1 MTELHLPLVYP
12 SDPLRVAL
20 RRMRLMNVSGAVCSE
35 GKEQW
40 LLYVREV
47 IFALH
52 ENAEGT
58 VGSVTR
64 RISLN
69 DPSVVRVRGRVR
81 ARTMDSLLER
91 LGADKIL
98 RDTEASPRL
107 GAIEGYVVE
116 IHSESLERSLTSS
129 PRDCFCDNS
138 GERVTGHKDGDPC
151 PNSDGGTV
159 RCA

>member
-35 GKEQW
+35 SKEQW

-52 ENAEGT
+52 ENPEAT
-58 VGSVTR
+58 VGSVAR

-69 DPSVVRVRGRVR
+69 DPSAVRGRGRVR

-107 GAIEGYVVE
+107 
-116 IHSESLERSLTSS
+116 
-129 PRDCFCDNS
+129 
-138 GERVTGHKDGDPC
+138 
-151 PNSDGGTV
+151 
-159 RCA
+159 